1 MVRGRRKDNSVHE
14 RKPTITL
21 ANVFYFLIIFFIEKK
36 RKLCATIWDFTYT
49 LYTQNQLGQLKES
62 YCFI

>member
-1 MVRGRRKDNSVHE
+1 MVRGRRKDNSDHE

-21 ANVFYFLIIFFIEKK
+21 ANVFIFYFIFLLK
-36 RKLCATIWDFTYT
+36 RRENCATICDFTYT
-49 LYTQNQLGQLKES
+49 LYTQNQFGQLKES